1 MLRPMFDHCLY
12 FNATALA
19 RLVEKEWA
27 VAFKPFGVTP
37 PQGFM
42 MRLILKQPGMLQ
54 HELATELTIS
64 RPTATR
70 LLDGLQAL
78 GLAERR
84 GTGADGRHWAI
95 FPTARA
101 EAMQADINK
110 ASGAVTRRIQQQT
123 GKEHFDATVAHVRK
137 ISSALK

>member
-1 MLRPMFDHCLY
+1 MFDHCIY
-12 FNATALA
+12 FNTTALA

-27 VAFKPFGVTP
+27 LAFKPFGVTP

-42 MRLILKQPGMLQ
+42 VRLILKHPGLMQ
-54 HELATELTIS
+54 HELATRLTIS

-78 GLAERR
+78 GLVERR
-84 GTGADGRHWAI
+84 GTGMDGRHWAV
-95 FPTARA
+95 FPTEKA
-101 EAMQADINK
+101 EAMHADINK
-110 ASGAVTRRIQQQT
+110 ASGEVTRRIQQRT
-123 GKEHFDATVAHVRK
+123 GKENFDETVARVRT